1 MKRAILLTLSV
12 LLICQGFIIAQE
24 NAAGKTGISFSSF
37 GNNKVF
43 RFSELDGAASY
54 SGDHFFTVGGIYLHP
69 VNGWLEAETG
79 LEYSKHN
86 IIIKP
91 NLPPGF
97 DDTPQK
103 AHFSLLNIP
112 LTLRANFL
120 KYFFI
125 NGGLFADID
134 ISTSSAIDN
143 QTGIGALLGISVKYD
158 FKNGISVF
166 GNPYTKLHS
175 LIPFSDTK
183 YHQGILETGI
193 RIGITCDLRKK

>member
-1 MKRAILLTLSV
+1 V
-12 LLICQGFIIAQE
+12 
-24 NAAGKTGISFSSF
+24 
-37 GNNKVF
+37 
-43 RFSELDGAASY
+43 
-54 SGDHFFTVGGIYLHP
+54 
-69 VNGWLEAETG
+69 
-79 LEYSKHN
+79 
-86 IIIKP
+86 
-91 NLPPGF
+91 
-97 DDTPQK
+97 
-103 AHFSLLNIP
+103 LNIP

-125 NGGLFADID
+125 NGGLFVDID
-134 ISTSSAIDN
+134 ISTSSPVDN

-183 YHQGILETGI
+183 YHQRILETGI